1 MKFRL
6 ASLLFVSALAGF
18 PAFAALTD
26 ADLDKI
32 RLIVNESEKRLRQ
45 ELKTEIAAV
54 KQELKT
60 EIAAVKQE
68 LKTEIAAVKQELKT
82 EMVAVEKRMKDH
94 TALEVRAFEKQ
105 LNQLFWWVIAL
116 IGLIALAIAAPQA
129 FLAWQNR
136 KDRSLEKQIETLT
149 QEIERIK
156 QQQTLHP

>member
-1 MKFRL
+1 MKRL
-6 ASLLFVSALAGF
+6 LTFSLLFSVLAY

-32 RLIVNESEKRLRQ
+32 RLIVNASEKRMRQ
-45 ELKTEIAAV
+45 ELKTEITTV

-60 EIAAVKQE
+60 EITTVKQE
-68 LKTEIAAVKQELKT
+68 LKAEIVSA
-82 EMVAVEKRMKDH
+82 EKRMKDY
-94 TALEVRAFEKQ
+94 TSQEVRAFEKQ

-129 FLAWQNR
+129 FLAWQSR
-136 KDRSLEKQIETLT
+136 KDRTLENQIETLT

-156 QQQTLHP
+156 QQQTLRP

>member
-1 MKFRL
+1 MKVLL
-6 ASLLFVSALAGF
+6 ALSLLFSALAC

-32 RLIVNESEKRLRQ
+32 RLIVNESEKRVRQ

-60 EIAAVKQE
+60 EIA
-68 LKTEIAAVKQELKT
+68 TT
-82 EMVAVEKRMKDH
+82 EKRVKDY
-94 TALEVRAFEKQ
+94 TSQEIRAFEKQ

-129 FLAWQNR
+129 FLAWQNSKHR
-136 KDRSLEKQIETLT
+136 TLEKQIETLRE
-149 QEIERIK
+149 EIEQIK
-156 QQQTLHP
+156 QQQILHR

>member
-1 MKFRL
+1 MKILL
-6 ASLLFVSALAGF
+6 AFLFIFFAIAY

-32 RLIVNESEKRLRQ
+32 RLIVNESEKRVRQ
-45 ELKTEIAAV
+45 ELKTEIIAV

-68 LKTEIAAVKQELKT
+68 LKTEIAT
-82 EMVAVEKRMKDH
+82 TEKRMKDY
-94 TALEVRAFEKQ
+94 TSQEISAFEKQ

-129 FLAWQNR
+129 FLAWT
-136 KDRSLEKQIETLT
+136 KQ
-149 QEIERIK
+149 
-156 QQQTLHP
+156 

>member
-1 MKFRL
+1 M
-6 ASLLFVSALAGF
+6 

-32 RLIVNESEKRLRQ
+32 RLIVNESEKRQRQ

-60 EIAAVKQE
+60 EIS
-68 LKTEIAAVKQELKT
+68 T
-82 EMVAVEKRMKDH
+82 VEERMKDH
-94 TALEVRAFEKQ
+94 TSREVSAFEKQ
-105 LNQLFWWVIAL
+105 LNLLFWWVIAL

-129 FLAWQNR
+129 FLAWQSS
-136 KDRSLEKQIETLT
+136 KDRSLEKQIETLR

-156 QQQTLHP
+156 QQQILRP